1 MMFGSQFNRRE
12 KKGTKKNLPEE
23 VIFNE
28 KRLAFDGQRH
38 PLPAAYTECGNPFA
52 GIALFHFVD
61 QRNQDPAAGRTDR
74 MAQRDRAAV
83 NVDPQGIPLQHF
95 SDGDRLRGIGFVHF
109 DQIHIRK
116 LPPRA
121 LQAAAGRVDRC
132 DPH

>member
-12 KKGTKKNLPEE
+12 KKDAKKNLPEE
-23 VIFNE
+23 VILFA

-52 GIALFHFVD
+52 GIALFHFVN
-61 QRNQDPAAGRTDR
+61 QRNQDSAAGRTDR
-74 MAQRDRAAV
+74 MAQRDRATV
-83 NVDPQGIPLQHF
+83 NVDPQRIPLQHF
-95 SDGDRLRGIGFVHF
+95 SFLYRLRGIGFVHF

-116 LPPRA
+116 LPARA
-121 LQAAAGRVDRC
+121 LQAAAGSVDRC